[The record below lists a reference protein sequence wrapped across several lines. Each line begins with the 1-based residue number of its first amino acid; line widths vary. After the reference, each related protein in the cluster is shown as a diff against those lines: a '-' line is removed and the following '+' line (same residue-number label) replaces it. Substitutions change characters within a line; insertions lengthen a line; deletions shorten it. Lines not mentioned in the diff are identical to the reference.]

1 MSAVQAQHVCKRDRG
16 IGLVEVIAAVGV
28 AVIVITSLV
37 SLSVFSLRSSLQ
49 SKLYL
54 EGTKTANKQIE
65 LVRALRDITANWTT
79 FISSV
84 TPCSAA
90 CYMTEPTGGM
100 IAPTVSVGT
109 KVTGTG
115 LSTVTYFFTAT
126 NVNGGALISTDQTV
140 RVRAS
145 ASWPI
150 GGQTISTNV
159 YTDLT
164 NWRGQ

>member
-1 MSAVQAQHVCKRDRG
+1 MSVVQVPHVTKHSLG

-65 LVRALRDITANWTT
+65 LVRAVRDVTANWST
-79 FISSV
+79 FITLV

-90 CYMTEPTGGM
+90 CNMTEPTGGM
-100 IAPTVSVGT
+100 IAPTVSVGS
-109 KVTGTG
+109 KITGTG
-115 LSTVTYFFTAT
+115 LSSVTHFFTAT
-126 NVNGGALISTDQTV
+126 NVNGGVLVSTDQTV

-150 GGQTISTNV
+150 GGRTISTNV

>member
-1 MSAVQAQHVCKRDRG
+1 MSAAQVSHVTKHSLG

-65 LVRALRDITANWTT
+65 LVRALRDITANWAT
-79 FISSV
+79 FISAV
-84 TPCSAA
+84 TPCSTG
-90 CYMTEPTGGM
+90 CYMTEPTGSGL
-100 IAPTVSVGT
+100 PTVTVGNGT
-109 KVTGTG
+109 TGTG
-115 LSTVTYFFTAT
+115 LSTVTYFFRAT
-126 NVNGGALISTDQTV
+126 NVNGGVLVSTDQTV

-150 GGQTISTNV
+150 GGRTISTNV